1 MKPSN
6 FQFINPYLEELYFSS
21 NPDFH
26 PDTDIGEVEIQNAFE
41 VHIERKQDENKMKT
55 DRMSNWYWQL
65 IRKMKKLRLS
75 SG

>member
-26 PDTDIGEVEIQNAFE
+26 PDTDISV
-41 VHIERKQDENKMKT
+41 KWKSKM
-55 DRMSNWYWQL
+55 L
-65 IRKMKKLRLS
+65 LRYT
-75 SG
+75 